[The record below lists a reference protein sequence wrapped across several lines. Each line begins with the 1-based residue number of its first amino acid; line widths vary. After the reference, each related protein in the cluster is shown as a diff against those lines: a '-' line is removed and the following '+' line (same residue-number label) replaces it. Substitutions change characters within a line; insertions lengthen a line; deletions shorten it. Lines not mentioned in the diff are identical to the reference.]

1 MTEQRVHHLLEKQR
15 VERPEA
21 IALRDHDG
29 VEYSYEALAHAVDWM
44 SMDLAARGLRAGD
57 RLLVVAE
64 NCAAQVGLVLAA
76 SQLDAIAVP
85 VNARMTEHEL
95 HRIANHA
102 DPRLSVYL
110 GNVSGPARTHAE
122 IGDAVHWDTP
132 LGALLIS
139 PEVRQALP
147 EPVRDDA
154 KQIAVLLYTTG
165 TTGTPKGV
173 MLSHGNLL
181 YGGKTSALMRGLVP
195 EDLILG
201 VLPMTHVFGLASMCV
216 GGLAAGSTLWLMP
229 RFSASAVIDAL
240 EAGVTVLPA
249 VPQIHASIMAEA
261 SRRGLDHAPG
271 GYIRYVSSG
280 AAPLDPEWKRMAEA
294 FYGIALQ
301 NGYGMTETSAG
312 VTLTTNPIGVPD
324 VSVGR
329 ALPNVELRL
338 GSVGEDGVGE
348 VLTRGPH
355 VTPGYFHNEQA
366 TQEAFDA
373 DGFLRT
379 GDLGRL
385 DDAGNL
391 HIAGRSRELIIRGG
405 FNVYPP
411 EVEAALNDHPKVVQT
426 AVIGRTT
433 EGGNEEVLAFCQV
446 ARESDVT
453 EADLLEHVVDR
464 LSPYKRPSRI
474 VIATELPAAPTGKI
488 LKNKLLGVF
497 ADRL

>member
-1 MTEQRVHHLLEKQR
+1 MTEQRIHHLLEKQR
-15 VERPEA
+15 AERPEA
-21 IALRDHDG
+21 IALCDHG
-29 VEYSYEALAHAVDWM
+29 GTEYSYDTLGQAVDWM
-44 SMDLAARGLRAGD
+44 AAELTARGLRAGD
-57 RLLVVAE
+57 RLLVAAE

-76 SQLDAIAVP
+76 SRLDAIAVP

-95 HRIANHA
+95 HRLASHA

-110 GNVSGPARTHAE
+110 DHVSGPARTHAE
-122 IGDAVHWDTP
+122 IADAVPWDTP
-132 LGALLIS
+132 LGALSIS
-139 PEVRQALP
+139 PNALPTQP

-154 KQIAVLLYTTG
+154 QQIAVLLYTTG

-195 EDLILG
+195 GDLILG
-201 VLPMTHVFGLASMCV
+201 VLPMTHVFGLASMCM
-216 GGLAAGSTLWLMP
+216 GGLAAGSMLWLMS
-229 RFSASAVIDAL
+229 RFSAGAVIDAL

-249 VPQIHASIMAEA
+249 VPQIHALIMAEA
-261 SRRGLDHAPG
+261 ALRGMDHAPG
-271 GYIRYVSSG
+271 GRMRYVSSG
-280 AAPLDPEWKRMAEA
+280 AAPLDPEWKRKAEA

-312 VTLTTNPIGVPD
+312 VTLTNNPIGVPD

-338 GSVGEDGVGE
+338 AASGKDGVGE

-355 VTPGYFHNEQA
+355 VTPGYFRNDQA
-366 TQEAFDA
+366 TREAFDA

-379 GDLGRL
+379 GDLGRF
-385 DDAGNL
+385 DDKGNL
-391 HIAGRSRELIIRGG
+391 HIVGRSRELIIRGG

-433 EGGNEEVLAFCQV
+433 EGANEEVMAFCQV
-446 ARESDVT
+446 ARETDVT
-453 EADLLEHVVDR
+453 EAELLEHVVER
-464 LSPYKRPSRI
+464 LSPYKRPARI

-488 LKNKLLGVF
+488 LKNKLLEVF

>member
-1 MTEQRVHHLLEKQR
+1 
-15 VERPEA
+15 
-21 IALRDHDG
+21 
-29 VEYSYEALAHAVDWM
+29 
-44 SMDLAARGLRAGD
+44 
-57 RLLVVAE
+57 
-64 NCAAQVGLVLAA
+64 
-76 SQLDAIAVP
+76 
-85 VNARMTEHEL
+85 
-95 HRIANHA
+95 
-102 DPRLSVYL
+102 
-110 GNVSGPARTHAE
+110 
-122 IGDAVHWDTP
+122 
-132 LGALLIS
+132 
-139 PEVRQALP
+139 
-147 EPVRDDA
+147 
-154 KQIAVLLYTTG
+154 
-165 TTGTPKGV
+165 
-173 MLSHGNLL
+173 
-181 YGGKTSALMRGLVP
+181 
-195 EDLILG
+195 
-201 VLPMTHVFGLASMCV
+201 
-216 GGLAAGSTLWLMP
+216 
-229 RFSASAVIDAL
+229 
-240 EAGVTVLPA
+240 
-249 VPQIHASIMAEA
+249 MA
-261 SRRGLDHAPG
+261 
-271 GYIRYVSSG
+271 
-280 AAPLDPEWKRMAEA
+280 
-294 FYGIALQ
+294 
-301 NGYGMTETSAG
+301 
-312 VTLTTNPIGVPD
+312 
-324 VSVGR
+324 
-329 ALPNVELRL
+329 
-338 GSVGEDGVGE
+338 GEDGVGE

-355 VTPGYFHNEQA
+355 VTPGYFRNEQA